1 MQGVVN
7 IEDLRKL
14 AKKRLPKIAYDFI
27 EGGTDDEV
35 GLVTNEQAFRKAR
48 IVPRYLVDVSVRDQ
62 STTLFGRTY
71 SSPIGIAPTGL
82 AGLFRRGADLMLAE
96 AARDA
101 NVPFIMSGSST
112 GSMEALGKLAPD
124 HGWYQLY
131 SAKDQ
136 AISEDMIKRAG
147 DAGLKTLVFTIDV
160 PEGSNRE
167 RNARNGWGRPLKLT
181 WKTKFEALLHPAWM
195 MEWMKHGTPY
205 FDNWAKYA
213 GPGADAEK
221 IADMVGY
228 QNRAPMTWKHVE
240 RYRALWKG
248 NFVLK
253 GIMHPD
259 DAIRAHSL
267 GVDGLMVSNHGARQ
281 LDNAPSPLE
290 VLPAVNAAVG
300 DKMPADALRRDRGR
314 HPRGEDGAQHLP
326 PRDRHQHG
334 ADGCSQDLRPR
345 AAVPDVEGRGG
356 SAPQQALM
364 PAIDFYLGLG
374 SRYSYLA
381 ASQVDRI
388 EKTYGCRFVWKPIA
402 SGALMD
408 RRGGNPFRGEPL
420 SGQYDWRSGRILR
433 CSHWPAWQ
441 PRRRTHWCRVAICC
455 SG

>member
-7 IEDLRKL
+7 IDDLRKL

-35 GLVTNEQAFRKAR
+35 GLATNEQAFRQAR
-48 IVPRYLVDVSVRDQ
+48 IVPRYLVDVTTRDQ

-112 GSMEALGKLAPD
+112 GSIEDLGKLAPD

-136 AISEDMIKRAG
+136 SISEDMIKRAG
-147 DAGLKTLVFTIDV
+147 DAGLKTLVFTVDV

-167 RNARNGWGRPLKLT
+167 RNARNGWGRPLKLSLA
-181 WKTKFEALLHPAWM
+181 TKLEALEHPAWM
-195 MEWMKHGTPY
+195 LEWMRHGTP
-205 FDNWAKYA
+205 FFNNWAKYA
-213 GPGADAEK
+213 PAKDANSVADFVAQ
-221 IADMVGY
+221 

-240 RYRALWKG
+240 RYRSLFKG

-267 GVDGLMVSNHGARQ
+267 GVDGIMVSNHGARQ
-281 LDNAPSPLE
+281 LDNAPSPLH
-290 VLPAVNAAVG
+290 VLPAIRDAVG
-300 DKMPADALRRDRGR
+300 DKMTVMFDGGIRRGLDAVIALCMGAKFVFQGRPTLYGVTAGGVEGAKTALGIFRREVDLSMAQMGAPRIADLGPQFLMWKDEEDLRRN
-314 HPRGEDGAQHLP
+314 
-326 PRDRHQHG
+326 
-334 ADGCSQDLRPR
+334 
-345 AAVPDVEGRGG
+345 
-356 SAPQQALM
+356 
-364 PAIDFYLGLG
+364 
-374 SRYSYLA
+374 
-381 ASQVDRI
+381 
-388 EKTYGCRFVWKPIA
+388 
-402 SGALMD
+402 
-408 RRGGNPFRGEPL
+408 RR
-420 SGQYDWRSGRILR
+420 
-433 CSHWPAWQ
+433 
-441 PRRRTHWCRVAICC
+441 
-455 SG
+455 

>member
-1 MQGVVN
+1 MDGVVN

-71 SSPIGIAPTGL
+71 SSVIGIAPTGL

-101 NVPFIMSGSST
+101 NVPFIMSGSAT
-112 GSMEALGKLAPD
+112 GSIEDLGKLAPD

-136 AISEDMIKRAG
+136 AVSEDMIKRAG
-147 DAGLKTLVFTIDV
+147 DAGLKTLVFTVDV

-167 RNARNGWGRPLKLT
+167 RNVRNGWGRPLKLT
-181 WKTKFEALLHPAWM
+181 WKTKFEALRHPAWM

-205 FDNWAKYA
+205 FDNWAKYVE
-213 GPGADAEK
+213 PGASAEK
-221 IADMVGY
+221 IADLVAY

-240 RYRALWKG
+240 RFRELWKG

-290 VLPAVNAAVG
+290 VLPAINSAVG
-300 DKMPADALRRDRGR
+300 DKMTLMLDGGVRRGLDAVIAICMGAKFVFVGRPTLYGVTAGGIPGAKMALNIFRREIDLSMAQMGAPKISDLGPQFLMWKDEEDLRRN
-314 HPRGEDGAQHLP
+314 
-326 PRDRHQHG
+326 
-334 ADGCSQDLRPR
+334 
-345 AAVPDVEGRGG
+345 
-356 SAPQQALM
+356 
-364 PAIDFYLGLG
+364 
-374 SRYSYLA
+374 
-381 ASQVDRI
+381 
-388 EKTYGCRFVWKPIA
+388 
-402 SGALMD
+402 
-408 RRGGNPFRGEPL
+408 RR
-420 SGQYDWRSGRILR
+420 
-433 CSHWPAWQ
+433 
-441 PRRRTHWCRVAICC
+441 
-455 SG
+455 

>member
-35 GLVTNEQAFRKAR
+35 GLVTNESAFRKAR
-48 IVPRYLVDVSVRDQ
+48 LVPRYLVDVSVRDQ

-82 AGLFRRGADLMLAE
+82 AGLFRHGADLMLAE

-101 NVPFIMSGSST
+101 DVPFIMSGAAT
-112 GSMEALGKLAPD
+112 GSIEDLGRIAPD

-147 DAGLKTLVFTIDV
+147 DAGLRTLVFTVDV

-167 RNARNGWGRPLKLT
+167 RNIRNGFGRPLRLSLRSKID
-181 WKTKFEALLHPAWM
+181 ALMHPAWM
-195 MEWMKHGTPY
+195 MQWLRHGTPF

-213 GPGADAEK
+213 GPGADADK
-221 IADMVGY
+221 VSDFVAY
-228 QNRAPMTWKHVE
+228 NNRAPMTWKHVE
-240 RYRALWKG
+240 RYRELWKG

-259 DAIRAHSL
+259 DAIRAHAM
-267 GVDGLMVSNHGARQ
+267 GVDGVMVSNHGARQ

-290 VLPAVNAAVG
+290 VLPAIRDAVG
-300 DKMPADALRRDRGR
+300 DKMTVMFDGGIRRGIDALIALCTGAKFVFVGRPTLYGVTAGGKAGADAALGIFRREIDLSMAQLGVTKIADLGPQFLMWKDEEDLRRN
-314 HPRGEDGAQHLP
+314 
-326 PRDRHQHG
+326 
-334 ADGCSQDLRPR
+334 
-345 AAVPDVEGRGG
+345 
-356 SAPQQALM
+356 
-364 PAIDFYLGLG
+364 
-374 SRYSYLA
+374 
-381 ASQVDRI
+381 
-388 EKTYGCRFVWKPIA
+388 
-402 SGALMD
+402 
-408 RRGGNPFRGEPL
+408 RR
-420 SGQYDWRSGRILR
+420 
-433 CSHWPAWQ
+433 
-441 PRRRTHWCRVAICC
+441 
-455 SG
+455 

>member
-7 IEDLRKL
+7 IDDLRKL

-35 GLVTNEQAFRKAR
+35 GLNTNEQAFRQAR
-48 IVPRYLVDVSVRDQ
+48 IVPRYLVDVTVRDQ

-112 GSMEALGKLAPD
+112 GSIEDLGKLAPD

-136 AISEDMIKRAG
+136 SISEDMIKRAG
-147 DAGLKTLVFTIDV
+147 DAGLKTLVFTVDV

-167 RNARNGWGRPLKLT
+167 RNARNGWGRPLKLSLA
-181 WKTKFEALLHPAWM
+181 TKLEALEHPAWM
-195 MEWMKHGTPY
+195 LEWMRHGTP
-205 FDNWAKYA
+205 FFNNWAKYA
-213 GPGADAEK
+213 PAKDANSVADFVAQ
-221 IADMVGY
+221 

-240 RYRALWKG
+240 RYRSLFKG

-267 GVDGLMVSNHGARQ
+267 GVDGIMVSNHGARQ
-281 LDNAPSPLE
+281 LDNAPSPLH
-290 VLPAVNAAVG
+290 VLPAIRDAVG
-300 DKMPADALRRDRGR
+300 DKMTVMFDGGIRRGLDAVIALCMGAKFVFQGRPTLYGVTAGGVEGAKTALGIFRREVDLSMAQMGAPRIADLGPQFLMWKDEEDLRRN
-314 HPRGEDGAQHLP
+314 
-326 PRDRHQHG
+326 
-334 ADGCSQDLRPR
+334 
-345 AAVPDVEGRGG
+345 
-356 SAPQQALM
+356 
-364 PAIDFYLGLG
+364 
-374 SRYSYLA
+374 
-381 ASQVDRI
+381 
-388 EKTYGCRFVWKPIA
+388 
-402 SGALMD
+402 
-408 RRGGNPFRGEPL
+408 RR
-420 SGQYDWRSGRILR
+420 
-433 CSHWPAWQ
+433 
-441 PRRRTHWCRVAICC
+441 
-455 SG
+455 